1 MDKFR
6 TRIIIQQEQKLDK
19 RLAILGYIKD
29 RAPVRRVT
37 NRPSIGTFRA
47 KWLDKLEQEEDLDI
61 LTRFKE
67 RHTKG
72 CYNIAITRYFLIDK
86 PYTLNQLYG
95 KWYRQRHS
103 DKQEDFY
110 IWLDKKVV

>member
-1 MDKFR
+1 M
-6 TRIIIQQEQKLDK
+6 Q
-19 RLAILGYIKD
+19 
-29 RAPVRRVT
+29 RVI
-37 NRPSIGTFRA
+37 NRPSVGTPRV

-72 CYNIAITRYFLIDK
+72 YYNIAITRYFLTDK

-95 KWYRQRHS
+95 K
-103 DKQEDFY
+103 
-110 IWLDKKVV
+110 